1 MIIVYKSLSILIIS
15 LVYYV
20 IVRYDYSVQITF
32 HINNFF
38 GLFHLDAIQS
48 LKVLINRKYYKTFWG
63 LVSLSCWMWASSF
76 LGFWLWGSKLG
87 CGLLASILLKVKAL
101 YIHIKYKQLVI
112 SDSNSIITEYNNFR
126 LNLENAKAFW

>member
-1 MIIVYKSLSILIIS
+1 MITVYKSLSILIIS

-32 HINNFF
+32 HINKFLRSIPFRRNTVAKSFNK
-38 GLFHLDAIQS
+38 S
-48 LKVLINRKYYKTFWG
+48 KVLENILGTGVFILLNVG
-63 LVSLSCWMWASSF
+63 SSF

-126 LNLENAKAFW
+126 QIWKTPKAFW